1 MDKYA
6 VVGNPIGHSKSPA
19 IHAMFAEQCQQEL
32 RYDKLELSLE
42 GFEEEVKE
50 FFEDADNKGLNV
62 TVPFKE
68 RAYAMCESLSQRAR
82 RAGAVNTL
90 FMNDK
95 NQLCGDTTDGAG
107 LVADLRKNHNI
118 QLNDKKILIVG
129 AGGAVRGVLQP
140 ILEESPAELVICNR
154 TVSKVDR
161 LIELFAEIGEVKKSE
176 FLALEGP
183 FDVVING
190 TSASLGGELPPLPAG
205 VIASHSVAYDMM
217 YAKEQTIFNAWAQ
230 SKGAALTIDGLGML
244 VEQAAEAFNLWRGQR
259 PQTKQVIAA
268 LR

>member
-90 FMNDK
+90 FMNDRK
-95 NQLCGDTTDGAG
+95 QLWGDTTDGAG
-107 LVADLRKNHNI
+107 LVADLRKNHNR
-118 QLNDKKILIVG
+118 Q
-129 AGGAVRGVLQP
+129 
-140 ILEESPAELVICNR
+140 
-154 TVSKVDR
+154 
-161 LIELFAEIGEVKKSE
+161 
-176 FLALEGP
+176 
-183 FDVVING
+183 
-190 TSASLGGELPPLPAG
+190 
-205 VIASHSVAYDMM
+205 
-217 YAKEQTIFNAWAQ
+217 
-230 SKGAALTIDGLGML
+230 
-244 VEQAAEAFNLWRGQR
+244 
-259 PQTKQVIAA
+259 
-268 LR
+268 